1 MERYNVDENICKII
15 STGSHGNCVIYHNS
29 IMVDLGVPYKWI
41 KKLKNDIQLLLLTH
55 EHSDHFNIS
64 AIRNL
69 CFERPSLR
77 VGCGEF
83 MLKHL
88 QGIKNVD
95 IYESGKIY
103 DYGYFK
109 ISPVT
114 LYHDVKTFG
123 FRIFKDEHKAI
134 HITDTAHLEGI
145 TAKDYDLYA
154 IESNYDC
161 ENIEERIK
169 QAEIRGEYAY
179 QRNSINSHLSHEQ
192 AKEFIFKNKKESS
205 KIVRLHESK
214 NQ

>member
-1 MERYNVDENICKII
+1 MERYNVEKSICNVL
-15 STGSHGNCVIYHNS
+15 SSGSHGNCVVYHET
-29 IMVDLGVPYKWI
+29 IMLDIGVPFKNI
-41 KKLKNDIQLLLLTH
+41 EHLKNDIQLIILTH
-55 EHSDHFNIS
+55 EHGDHINIS
-64 AIRNL
+64 ALRKI

-77 VGCGEF
+77 VGCGYF

-88 QGIKNVD
+88 EGIKNVD
-95 IYESGKIY
+95 VYESGKTY
-103 DYGYFK
+103 DYGSFK
-109 ISPVT
+109 VCPVT

-123 FRIFKDEHKAI
+123 YRIFKDNHKTI

-169 QAEIRGEYAY
+169 QTEISGGYAY
-179 QRNSINSHLSHEQ
+179 QRNSINSHLSHQQ
-192 AKEFIFKNKKESS
+192 AKDFIFKNKKESS

-214 NQ
+214 NN